1 MSLIDQIALYKNRMR
16 GEVARLPVPTDQ
28 KRSLFL
34 WPEFRL
40 DRPLRW
46 RVGDFQNYVREGFET
61 NALIY
66 SCIMYKVRAQQSAPL
81 RAYKGDYEHP
91 DLLPESHP
99 LAKLVS
105 RPNPHQSWSEF
116 QGQNTAYLN
125 IRGDVFI
132 YLERPKRGG
141 LPEAMYSLRPDR
153 VFIIPQRKERAPL
166 GYLYVREGEMP
177 SQGLPILPEDMIHV
191 KLPNPLDPLE
201 GMGYGLSPLA
211 PLAYSADVD
220 NNATKFLRE
229 FFLNG
234 ALFTG
239 LLRFDTALDEGEVQ
253 RIKARWKEQYG
264 GFENWSD
271 VGVLDSGGSYER
283 MSMTFQEM
291 GFGTLDE
298 RNESRI
304 LGPLG
309 VPAILINTR
318 YGLAR
323 STYANYEQAKEQFWQ
338 DTFLPE
344 MSLYETDYRYYL
356 QGESGEFVGFDYSKI
371 AVLQESKNEK
381 VVAWAT
387 LVDRGVPKA
396 TAAEVMGL
404 DMPDLPDGDVVYMP
418 FNMVA
423 MGQTGQ
429 GTQPRGDVGAVEA
442 EEQAE
447 EASKGAILGRPFG
460 SRVGI
465 PNRSV
470 LGGR

>member
-1 MSLIDQIALYKNRMR
+1 MALIDQMVLYKTRER
-16 GEVARLPVPTDQ
+16 GRIARLPLPSAH
-28 KRSLFL
+28 KKSLFL

-46 RVGDFQNYVREGFET
+46 RVGDFQNYAREGFEI

-66 SCIMYKVRAQQSAPL
+66 SCIMYKVRAQQAAPL

-91 DLLPESHP
+91 ESLPESHP
-99 LAKLVS
+99 LAKLVT
-105 RPNPHQSWSEF
+105 RPNRHQSWSEF

-125 IRGDVFI
+125 INGNVFI
-132 YLERPKRGG
+132 CLERPPRGG
-141 LPEAMYSLRPDR
+141 MPVAMRSLRPDR
-153 VFIIPQRKERAPL
+153 VHIIPTRKEPPL
-166 GYLYVREGEMP
+166 VMYLYVRENE
-177 SQGLPILPEDMIHV
+177 PIAKGIPISPEDMIHV
-191 KLPNPLDPLE
+191 KLPNPRDPLE

-229 FFLNG
+229 FFYNG

-239 LLRFDTALDEGEVQ
+239 LLKFDTELDDIEVQ
-253 RIKARWKEQYG
+253 RIKRRWKEQYG
-264 GFENWSD
+264 GFENWTD

-304 LGPLG
+304 VGPLG

-323 STYANYEQAKEQFWQ
+323 ATYANYEQAKQQFWE

-344 MSLYETDYRYYL
+344 MSLYEVDYRYYL
-356 QGESGEFVGFDYSKI
+356 QGENGEFVGFDYSKV

-381 VVAWAT
+381 VEAWAS

-396 TAAEVMGL
+396 VAAEIMGL
-404 DMPDLPDGDVVYMP
+404 DIPDLPDGDVVYMP

-423 MGQTGQ
+423 VGRTGAARPTAQ
-429 GTQPRGDVGAVEA
+429 GAAEA
-442 EEQAE
+442 EE
-447 EASKGAILGRPFG
+447 EASKGVATGRPFG
-460 SRVGI
+460 ARHG
-465 PNRSV
+465 P
-470 LGGR
+470 